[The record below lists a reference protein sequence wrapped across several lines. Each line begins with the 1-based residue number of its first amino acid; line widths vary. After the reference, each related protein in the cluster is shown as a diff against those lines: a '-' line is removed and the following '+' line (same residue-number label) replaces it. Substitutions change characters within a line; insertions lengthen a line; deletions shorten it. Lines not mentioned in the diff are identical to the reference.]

1 MNENLHPEPDT
12 VTEWLIEPPA
22 LPPAG
27 ALEQAVLERTQAILR
42 RRRWLRRTGYAAAL
56 AACYAAGLLTMKYFP
71 ASPVISP
78 APVARTEIR
87 PEPPAITRPEEV
99 PAPRPSNEELASPA
113 AIEWQAVDS
122 RAQRPDLYR
131 QAGDRYL
138 EAGDIQ
144 SAIRCYR
151 NMLDAAPDEDQ
162 VISPE
167 TDNWLVI
174 ALKGDR
180 QKEKRRAKQ
189 DG

>member
-1 MNENLHPEPDT
+1 VNENLHPESDPLVD
-12 VTEWLIEPPA
+12 WLAEPPT
-22 LPPAG
+22 LTPAG
-27 ALEQAVLERTQAILR
+27 ALEQTVWRRTQSVLR

-56 AACYAAGLLTMKYFP
+56 AACYVAGLLTMKYLP
-71 ASPVISP
+71 ASPAAPPP
-78 APVARTEIR
+78 AVAHTEIR
-87 PEPPAITRPEEV
+87 PEPPAVTRPEEV
-99 PAPRPSNEELASPA
+99 PPPRPSGAEPASPA

-122 RAQRPDLYR
+122 REQRPDLYR

-151 NMLDAAPDEDQ
+151 NMLDAAPEEDQ
-162 VISPE
+162 AISP
-167 TDNWLVI
+167 TNDNWLVI